1 MEHITVFISYSWD
14 SEDHKEWVLNLANR
28 LRSDGIDVILDRY
41 YLRPGKN
48 LPFFVEDSLRKSK
61 RTIIVL
67 TPNYKLKAEKRLG
80 GVGQEFSMINNE
92 LLKNVVDNQ
101 RIIPLLKEGNQDL
114 SIPEFLQQ
122 YIFINF
128 SQDSHFE
135 NQYEELVRE
144 IFDEPK
150 VKIPELGKKPLFDRK
165 EDKENEEK
173 KKEVPSSIS
182 KIIEQSQNLTNS
194 SYTKRKETA
203 AEIFELATSVPLIEI
218 VKLIDSKDINQN
230 IAAAI
235 CLKSY
240 SDNMGIDLGTNP
252 NVRRFVSFGISHDS
266 SFLQYRVL
274 DLVSVSEILK
284 LDFFSE
290 IERQLLREDNEEVI
304 RKINSILNIKPKD
317 DENST
322 KEKLKDE
329 IRNRIA
335 SGDVE
340 MALRLMS
347 DKIDKGSS
355 LYNSIIMLQAK
366 FNMLKRENLTGVISL
381 DNYSMELNRINYSIL
396 NILDD
401 IK

>member
-61 RTIIVL
+61 RIIIIL

-101 RIIPLLKEGNQDL
+101 RIIPLLKEGNIDL

-128 SQDSHFE
+128 SQDSRFE

-144 IFDEPK
+144 IFDEPEI
-150 VKIPELGKKPLFDRK
+150 KIPELGKKPLF
-165 EDKENEEK
+165 N
-173 KKEVPSSIS
+173 KKEEIKGEEIKQEEPSSIS
-182 KIIEQSQNLTNS
+182 KIVENSKNLTNP

-203 AEIFELATSVPLIEI
+203 AKIFELATSVPLIEI
-218 VKLIDSKDINQN
+218 VKLIDSKDVNQN

-240 SDNMGIDLGTNP
+240 SVNMGIDLGTNP
-252 NVRRFVSFGISHDS
+252 NVRRFVSFGISHES
-266 SFLQYRVL
+266 SFLRFRVL
-274 DLVSVSEILK
+274 DLISVSEILK
-284 LDFFSE
+284 VDFFGE
-290 IERQLLREDNEEVI
+290 IERQLLKEDNEEVN
-304 RKINSILNIKPKD
+304 RKINSILNIKPKEGNSK
-317 DENST
+317 EN
-322 KEKLKDE
+322 LKSE
-329 IRNRIA
+329 IRDRIA
-335 SGDVE
+335 SGDVDT
-340 MALRLMS
+340 ALELLSEKM
-347 DKIDKGSS
+347 DKQSP
-355 LYNSIIMLQAK
+355 LANSIILLQAN
-366 FNMLKRENLTGVISL
+366 FNRLKKNKYIGVISL
-381 DNYSMELNRINYSIL
+381 DNYSMELNRINYGIL

>member
-14 SEDHKEWVLNLANR
+14 SEDHKEWVLSLANR

-61 RTIIVL
+61 RIIIVL

-128 SQDSHFE
+128 SQDSRFE

-150 VKIPELGKKPLFDRK
+150 IRIPELGKKPLFNKK
-165 EDKENEEK
+165 EEAEGAEK
-173 KKEVPSSIS
+173 KREEPNSIS
-182 KIIEQSQNLTNS
+182 KIVEYSKNLTNS

-203 AEIFELATSVPLIEI
+203 AEIFELATSVPLVEI

-230 IAAAI
+230 VAAAI

-240 SDNMGIDLGTNP
+240 SDNMGVDMGSNP
-252 NVRRFVSFGISHDS
+252 NVRRFVSFGISHES
-266 SFLQYRVL
+266 SFLRYRVF
-274 DLVSVSEILK
+274 DLISVSEILK
-284 LDFFSE
+284 SDFYSE
-290 IERQLLREDNEEVI
+290 IERQLLKENNEEVQG
-304 RKINSILNIKPKD
+304 KINSILNIKPKPSSD
-317 DENST
+317 SNESIKNEI
-322 KEKLKDE
+322 KE
-329 IRNRIA
+329 RIA
-335 SGDVE
+335 SGDVVA
-340 MALRLMS
+340 ALEVLATSIKES
-347 DKIDKGSS
+347 DK
-355 LYNSIIMLQAK
+355 LYNQIIMLKAQFK
-366 FNMLKRENLTGVISL
+366 HLQTQNFSGIISL
-381 DNYSMELNRINYSIL
+381 DDYSMQLNRINYGIL
-396 NILDD
+396 NLIDD

>member
-48 LPFFVEDSLRKSK
+48 LPYFVEDSLRKSK
-61 RTIIVL
+61 RIIIVL

-150 VKIPELGKKPLFDRK
+150 IKIPELGKKPLFDRK
-165 EDKENEEK
+165 GGKEDEEK
-173 KKEVPSSIS
+173 KEEPPSSIF
-182 KIIEQSQNLTNS
+182 KIIEHSQNLTNS

-203 AEIFELATSVPLIEI
+203 AEIFELATSVPLVEI
-218 VKLIDSKDINQN
+218 VKLIDSKEVNQN

-252 NVRRFVSFGISHDS
+252 NVRRFVSFGISHEN
-266 SFLQYRVL
+266 SFLRYRVL

-284 LDFFSE
+284 SDFYSE
-290 IERQLLREDNEEVI
+290 IERQLLREDNEEVN
-304 RKINSILNIKPKD
+304 RKINSILNIKPKLSLD
-317 DENST
+317 S
-322 KEKLKDE
+322 KESIKTE
-329 IRNRIA
+329 IKERIA
-335 SGDVE
+335 SGDVDA
-340 MALRLMS
+340 ALELLAASTKES
-347 DKIDKGSS
+347 DK
-355 LYNSIIMLQAK
+355 LYNEIIMLKAR
-366 FNMLKRENLTGVISL
+366 FKRLQDENLSGIISL
-381 DNYSMELNRINYSIL
+381 DTYSMQLNRINYGIL
-396 NILDD
+396 NLIDD

>member
-61 RTIIVL
+61 RIIIIL

-101 RIIPLLKEGNQDL
+101 RIIPLLKEGNIDL

-128 SQDSHFE
+128 SQDSRFE

-144 IFDEPK
+144 IFDEPEI
-150 VKIPELGKKPLFDRK
+150 KIPELGKKPLF
-165 EDKENEEK
+165 N
-173 KKEVPSSIS
+173 KKEEIKGEEIKQEEPSSIS
-182 KIIEQSQNLTNS
+182 KIVENSKNLTNP

-203 AEIFELATSVPLIEI
+203 AKIFELATSVPLIEI
-218 VKLIDSKDINQN
+218 VKLIDSKDVNQN

-240 SDNMGIDLGTNP
+240 SVNMGIDLGTNP
-252 NVRRFVSFGISHDS
+252 NVRRFVSFGISHES
-266 SFLQYRVL
+266 SFLRFRVL
-274 DLVSVSEILK
+274 DLISVSEILK
-284 LDFFSE
+284 VDFFGE
-290 IERQLLREDNEEVI
+290 IERQLLKEDNEEVN
-304 RKINSILNIKPKD
+304 RKINSILNIKPKEGNSK
-317 DENST
+317 EN
-322 KEKLKDE
+322 LKSE
-329 IRNRIA
+329 IRDRIA
-335 SGDVE
+335 SGDVDT
-340 MALRLMS
+340 ALELLSEKM
-347 DKIDKGSS
+347 DKQSP
-355 LYNSIIMLQAK
+355 LANSIILLQAN
-366 FNMLKRENLTGVISL
+366 FNRLKKDKYIGVISL
-381 DNYSMELNRINYSIL
+381 DNYSMELNRINYGIL